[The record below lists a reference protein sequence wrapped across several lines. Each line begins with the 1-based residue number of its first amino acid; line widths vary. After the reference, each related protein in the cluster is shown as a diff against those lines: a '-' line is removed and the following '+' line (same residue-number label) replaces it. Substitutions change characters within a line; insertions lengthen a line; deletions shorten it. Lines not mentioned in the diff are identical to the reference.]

1 MPFDQH
7 NISEIST
14 ILSPEEVTHFKAM
27 DLVRTLMERGKVTD
41 GPKSH
46 SRGWTMSEVI
56 DEVARTYGSDMA
68 DFTRRYI
75 VEEIC
80 GMRT

>member
-41 GPKSH
+41 GPNSH
-46 SRGWTMSEVI
+46 SQGWSMRQIV
-56 DEVARTYGSDMA
+56 DEVSSTYGSDIA

>member
-7 NISEIST
+7 NLSEISST
-14 ILSPEEVTHFKAM
+14 LSREEVTHFKAM

-41 GPKSH
+41 RPNSH
-46 SRGWTMSEVI
+46 SQGWSMRQIV
-56 DEVARTYGSDMA
+56 DEVCKTYGSDMA